1 MQEDKMTIGDE
12 TPLAALVRKLY
23 ANPLSGKEI
32 EAKSFEA
39 IDREAGSH
47 GFGEKEWQVV
57 RRMIHTSADF
67 SIAGDV
73 CFLEGALNAGATA
86 LSQGRAIYVDSNMMR
101 AGISLARLREVSG
114 RYGAES
120 IICHVADPDVAAA
133 ANEAGLPRAIFAVRK
148 AAPMIDGAVVC
159 FGNSP
164 AGLLEL
170 NRLIMEEDIR
180 PALVIAMPVGFV
192 HVEES
197 KNELMGLRVPAI
209 VLKGRRGGSALAVSV
224 IHALCSISKESVL

>member
-1 MQEDKMTIGDE
+1 MKKADE
-12 TPLAALVRKLY
+12 VPPAALVRKLY
-23 ANPLSGKEI
+23 ENPLSGKEI

-47 GFGEKEWQVV
+47 GFGEKEWQIV

-73 CFLEGALNAGATA
+73 SFLEGALDAGVTA
-86 LSQGRAIYVDSNMMR
+86 LSTGRSMYVDSNMMR
-101 AGISLARLREVSG
+101 AGISLARLREVWP
-114 RYGAES
+114 RYEAEH
-120 IICHVADPDVAAA
+120 IICHVADPDVAVAA
-133 ANEAGLPRAIFAVRK
+133 YEAGLPRAIFAVRK
-148 AAPMIDGAVVC
+148 AAPVINGAVVC

-170 NRLIMEEDIR
+170 NRLIIEEGIR